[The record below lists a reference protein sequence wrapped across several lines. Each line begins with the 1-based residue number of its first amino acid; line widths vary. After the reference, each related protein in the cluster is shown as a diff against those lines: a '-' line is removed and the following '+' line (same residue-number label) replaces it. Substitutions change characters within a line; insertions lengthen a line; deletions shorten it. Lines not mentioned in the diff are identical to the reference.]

1 METFAPDKLQSNRPS
16 GDIVPSWFREIDGL
30 IINQAVISR
39 VNIAVEKLSRRRR
52 RKKRDASTKQSNS
65 FGVSRKRFKPSTPG
79 SNHLSLVITLAASR
93 FDSQD
98 ISRRCSARWIL
109 RSADFGGV

>member
-39 VNIAVEKLSRRRR
+39 VNIAVEKLSRRRHR
-52 RKKRDASTKQSNS
+52 
-65 FGVSRKRFKPSTPG
+65 
-79 SNHLSLVITLAASR
+79 
-93 FDSQD
+93 
-98 ISRRCSARWIL
+98 
-109 RSADFGGV
+109 

>member
-79 SNHLSLVITLAASR
+79 SNHLSLAITLAASR